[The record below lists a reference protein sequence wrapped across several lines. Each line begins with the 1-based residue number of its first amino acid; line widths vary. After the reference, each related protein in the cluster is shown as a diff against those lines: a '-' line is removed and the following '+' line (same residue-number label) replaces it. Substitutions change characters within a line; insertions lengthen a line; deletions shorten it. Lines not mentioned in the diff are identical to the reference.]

1 MKDSNEKE
9 DKLTKHDLKLL
20 WMALLTHPKYI
31 VHSPYNMSQ
40 SASETADL
48 IHNKKKKNWLNNH
61 QSHIIDQ
68 HKRDLTWVLKKDKH
82 QGETNEVWQENQHML
97 RAWECHQQS

>member
-48 IHNKKKKNWLNNH
+48 IHNKKKKN
-61 QSHIIDQ
+61 
-68 HKRDLTWVLKKDKH
+68 
-82 QGETNEVWQENQHML
+82 
-97 RAWECHQQS
+97 

>member
-20 WMALLTHPKYI
+20 WMTLLTHPKYI

-48 IHNKKKKNWLNNH
+48 IHNKKKKN
-61 QSHIIDQ
+61 
-68 HKRDLTWVLKKDKH
+68 
-82 QGETNEVWQENQHML
+82 
-97 RAWECHQQS
+97 